1 MYTDV
6 GVAAGVCV
14 GVFRANRGEMT
25 RKAGN
30 GNRNGEEGPET
41 TRDGGG
47 GCILL
52 FSADP
57 KNSTDP
63 LKGGT
68 PVPRAPRPPPPTDM
82 MGHVQLVFRGPLP
95 PTPSASGISQRGLND
110 GW

>member
-47 GCILL
+47 G
-52 FSADP
+52 S
-57 KNSTDP
+57 KMNT
-63 LKGGT
+63 T
-68 PVPRAPRPPPPTDM
+68 QWR
-82 MGHVQLVFRGPLP
+82 VFIICAINNQHEHPDLCRFGSP
-95 PTPSASGISQRGLND
+95 D
-110 GW
+110 YY